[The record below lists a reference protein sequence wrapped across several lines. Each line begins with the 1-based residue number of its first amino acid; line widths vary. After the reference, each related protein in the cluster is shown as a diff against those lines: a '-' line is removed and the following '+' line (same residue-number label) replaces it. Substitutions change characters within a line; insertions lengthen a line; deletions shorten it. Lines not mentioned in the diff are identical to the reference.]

1 MYVVAAR
8 FSAQT
13 WPEHAAYRERKKL
26 VGCVYGTPL
35 PMAESIP
42 YRAPVF
48 VLEMNFQ
55 EHRIMGVGLVSND
68 CLVGVHHIYKDTQY
82 NICAY
87 EGKYRVDREEMTR
100 EEQEI
105 METFDEALFWKSK
118 VWRIRNGLTQIPKWV
133 RDMPDFKY
141 KEVLRDM
148 FVKRFRSQTEK
159 TRNDNNN
166 TTENCDA
173 KKTIK
178 IKKAK
183 QKVSVSAVVKQ

>member
-13 WPEHAAYRERKKL
+13 WEEHCAYRERKKL
-26 VGCVYGTPL
+26 VGCVYGSPL

-55 EHRIMGVGLVSND
+55 QHRIMGIGLLSND
-68 CLVGVHHIYKDTQY
+68 CLVGIHHIYKDTQY
-82 NICAY
+82 NVCAY
-87 EGKYRVDREEMTR
+87 EGNYRVDREEMTR

-105 METFDEALFWKSK
+105 MEVFDDALFWKSK
-118 VWRIRNGLTQIPKWV
+118 IWRTRNGLTQIPKWV
-133 RDMPDFKY
+133 RDLPDFNY
-141 KEVLRDM
+141 KDVLRDM
-148 FVKRFRSQTEK
+148 FVSRFRSQTEK
-159 TRNDNNN
+159 TPNDNKN

-183 QKVSVSAVVKQ
+183 QKVRVVVKQ

>member
-13 WPEHAAYRERKKL
+13 WPEHTAYRERKKL

-87 EGKYRVDREEMTR
+87 EGKYRVDREEMSR

-118 VWRIRNGLTQIPKWV
+118 IWRIRNGLTQIPKWV

-148 FVKRFRSQTEK
+148 FVKRFRPSANNDEHPQTH
-159 TRNDNNN
+159 
-166 TTENCDA
+166 TTIEPITISKA
-173 KKTIK
+173 KKK
-178 IKKAK
+178 L
-183 QKVSVSAVVKQ
+183 VVKRK